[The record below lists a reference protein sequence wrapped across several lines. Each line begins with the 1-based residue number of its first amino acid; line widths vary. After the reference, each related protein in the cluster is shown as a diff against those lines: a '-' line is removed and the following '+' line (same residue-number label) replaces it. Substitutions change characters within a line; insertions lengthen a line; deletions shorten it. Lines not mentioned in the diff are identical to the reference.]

1 MTQEVHPDPKLEK
14 RRRRM
19 FPAAER
25 TRLLAE
31 YDLLKFGQ
39 KGAWLRAQGLYDA
52 QLIQWR
58 RAADSES
65 GIGPKTAG
73 RKPLDAKDREIA
85 QLKADNAKLT
95 KRVSIAEGLVEL
107 QKKDVM
113 ALIESSSEASL

>member
-14 RRRRM
+14 RRRRT
-19 FPAAER
+19 FSAAER

-31 YDLLKFGQ
+31 YELLKFGQ
-39 KGAWLRAQGLYDA
+39 KGAWLRARGLYDG

-65 GIGPKTAG
+65 GIGPKTPG

-95 KRVSIAEGLVEL
+95 KRVLISEGLVEL
-107 QKKDVM
+107 QKKVM
-113 ALIESSSEASL
+113 ALIESSSEVSL